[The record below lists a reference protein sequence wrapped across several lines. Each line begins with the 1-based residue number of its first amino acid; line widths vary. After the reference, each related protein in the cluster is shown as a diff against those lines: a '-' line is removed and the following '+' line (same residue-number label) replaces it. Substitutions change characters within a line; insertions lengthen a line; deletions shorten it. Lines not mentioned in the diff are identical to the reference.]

1 MDRNQQEVDL
11 SLVVDAVKRASDKEL
26 TVLSEI
32 SRKLDGKTLPTSQQ
46 KAVLA
51 VDTKGIEQAVTKGVS
66 NASLNVSTIPSTNPQ
81 KELKQQSS
89 DAPKPSGTKTK
100 RTGEIELSFA
110 PSQPTET
117 QAKPDAK
124 AVEQSSFVSGV
135 TSIADTLKSEDVH
148 EPVKQAPVVVNV
160 EAPESNSERLDT
172 SILDDVTEKLEKVVS
187 DALAEFEGYWEDA
200 NGKLRRSDGR
210 YASKQ
215 EQSAYKNAQQTALE
229 RQIEKQTDTEKESQN
244 VFAKVATSLNQLAI
258 NNVKEFL
265 QEENDAT
272 DAAGA
277 AAGGS
282 FFYSAKELYHLE
294 QDAKEALDNVTE
306 KATSTKDKLKESKL
320 GRLFTRGKQAPEA
333 DSQAVTAIETV
344 SHEQLSAT
352 KDSFET
358 SHSTQITPSD
368 RPNRDGARGN
378 DPVNLARGDSSRIS
392 KASELTSTKDQS
404 YRANMLEV
412 LHESSADRERQFDD
426 VLDKLD
432 DLISATKAAAN
443 DGQSGLLD
451 LAGDMFE
458 RRRGRAGGHTGRKA
472 GGKRGRI
479 KSVMSG
485 IGSKASNVA
494 SKGVSMAGAAFKGM
508 SKIGSV
514 AGKAIPFLAPAL
526 MAYDAFS
533 EFTDKDKQKETFNLK
548 DSQEA
553 TTGQK
558 SSMALANVLDLGGLV
573 SGGAGLLGAALGAF
587 GFDGAKEALTFDSN
601 DLAKGIYKLFGGE
614 IEGET
619 TAKSSKFESETN
631 HSKSERAQS
640 EKEEH
645 LKSAEAYHTAKAS
658 DDSQTMRELDAK
670 NSIQVTSQEVS
681 QKASEQGIS
690 YKEAYLAVEREKR
703 ISQDKRVQVANETGM
718 DMSGMVEHPE
728 LGQVYSP
735 DKKAEQV
742 AAVDAEIKR
751 RKEAEAVA
759 ALTKAANNTQTNSVT
774 TASHESSINTE
785 LSNQKTDTSS
795 VVKVDTENTSNKT
808 VATQSSIQRNERVSE
823 LQAQAAMKDLKES
836 GKPQTVELSKH
847 SLDAIGRAVSGSDAT
862 KPTTIFAAPSSSS
875 SKDKPASS
883 TEASGSIP
891 LNFDDRSLQR
901 QSADM
906 E

>member
-51 VDTKGIEQAVTKGVS
+51 VDTKGIEKAVTKGVS
-66 NASLNVSTIPSTNPQ
+66 NASLNVSTIPSVNPQ
-81 KELKQQSS
+81 KGLKKKSS
-89 DAPKPSGTKTK
+89 DTPKPSATKTK

-110 PSQPTET
+110 PSQSAET

-124 AVEQSSFVSGV
+124 AVEQNSSVSGV
-135 TSIADTLKSEDVH
+135 KSIADTLKSEDAR

-172 SILDDVTEKLEKVVS
+172 SILDDVTEKLEKAVS

-229 RQIEKQTDTEKESQN
+229 RQIEKQTNTEKESQN

-443 DGQSGLLD
+443 DGQGGLLD

-526 MAYDAFS
+526 MVYDAFS
-533 EFTDKDKQKETFNLK
+533 GFTDQDKQKETFNLK
-548 DSQEA
+548 DGQEA

-558 SSMALANVLDLGGLV
+558 SSMALANALDLGGLI
-573 SGGAGLLGAALGAF
+573 SGGAGLLGSALGAF
-587 GFDGAKEALTFDSN
+587 GFDGAKEALTFDSG
-601 DLAKGIYKLFGGE
+601 DMAKGIYKLFGGD
-614 IEGET
+614 IEDDKE
-619 TAKSSKFESETN
+619 AKDSK
-631 HSKSERAQS
+631 A

-645 LKSAEAYHTAKAS
+645 LKNAEAYHTAKAS
-658 DDSQTMRELDAK
+658 NDSQAMRELDAK
-670 NSIQVTSQEVS
+670 NSIQVTSQEAS

-785 LSNQKTDTSS
+785 LSNQKTDAQS

-847 SLDAIGRAVSGSDAT
+847 SLDAIGRAVSGSDNN
-862 KPTTIFAAPSSSS
+862 KPTTIFAAPSGSS
-875 SKDKPASS
+875 SKDKPASA
-883 TEASGSIP
+883 TKASGSIP

>member
-368 RPNRDGARGN
+368 LPNRDGARGN

-443 DGQSGLLD
+443 DGQGGLLD

-587 GFDGAKEALTFDSN
+587 GFDGAKEALTFDSG
-601 DLAKGIYKLFGGE
+601 DMAKGIYKLFGGE

-645 LKSAEAYHTAKAS
+645 LKSAEAYHTAKTS
-658 DDSQTMRELDAK
+658 NDSQAMRELDAK
-670 NSIQVTSQEVS
+670 NSTQVTSQEVS

-690 YKEAYLAVEREKR
+690 YKEAYLAVKSEKQD
-703 ISQDKRVQVANETGM
+703 SQDKRVKVAKETGM
-718 DMSGMVEHPE
+718 DMSGMVEHPD

-735 DKKAEQV
+735 EKKAEQI

-751 RKEAEAVA
+751 RKEAKAVA
-759 ALTKAANNTQTNSVT
+759 ALTKAANNTKTNSVT

-883 TEASGSIP
+883 TKASGSIP

>member
-1 MDRNQQEVDL
+1 MDKNQQEVDL
-11 SLVVDAVKRASDKEL
+11 SLVVDAVKRASDREL
-26 TVLSEI
+26 AVLSEI
-32 SRKLDGKTLPTSQQ
+32 SRKLDGKTLPTNQK

-51 VDTKGIEQAVTKGVS
+51 VDTKGIEKAVTKGVS
-66 NASLNVSTIPSTNPQ
+66 NASFNVSTIPSSNPQ
-81 KELKQQSS
+81 KGLKSQAS
-89 DAPKPSGTKTK
+89 DAPKSSSTKTK

-110 PSQPTET
+110 PSQPAET

-124 AVEQSSFVSGV
+124 AVEQSSSVSAV
-135 TSIADTLKSEDVH
+135 TPIADTLKNEDAR

-172 SILDDVTEKLEKVVS
+172 SILDDVPEKLEKAVS

-244 VFAKVATSLNQLAI
+244 VFAKVATSLKQLAI

-282 FFYSAKELYHLE
+282 FFYSAKELYHLG
-294 QDAKEALDNVTE
+294 QDAKDALDEVTE

-320 GRLFTRGKQAPEA
+320 GRLFTRGKKAPEA

-378 DPVNLARGDSSRIS
+378 VSVNRGGVDSSRIS
-392 KASELTSTKDQS
+392 TASEIKNTKEQT

-443 DGQSGLLD
+443 DGQGGLLD

-458 RRRGRAGGHTGRKA
+458 RRRGRAGGRAGRKA

-533 EFTDKDKQKETFNLK
+533 GFTDKDKQKETFNLK
-548 DSQEA
+548 DGQEA

-573 SGGAGLLGAALGAF
+573 SGGAGLLGSALGAF
-587 GFDGAKEALTFDSN
+587 GFDGAKEALTFDSG
-601 DLAKGIYKLFGGE
+601 DMAKGIYKLFGGE
-614 IEGET
+614 IEGDKET
-619 TAKSSKFESETN
+619 KETKDSKD
-631 HSKSERAQS
+631 SKVEKAQT

-645 LKSAEAYHTAKAS
+645 LKSAEAYHTAKVS
-658 DDSQTMRELDAK
+658 GDEKTMRELDAK
-670 NSIQVTSQEVS
+670 NSTQVTSQEVA

-690 YKEAYLAVEREKR
+690 YKEAYLAVKSEKQD
-703 ISQDKRVQVANETGM
+703 SQDKRVKVAKETGM
-718 DMSGMVEHPE
+718 DMSGMVEHPD

-735 DKKAEQV
+735 EKKAEQV

-759 ALTKAANNTQTNSVT
+759 ALTKAADNTQTNSVT

-785 LSNQKTDTSS
+785 LSKQKTDTQS

-847 SLDAIGRAVSGSDAT
+847 SLDAIGRAVNGSDAT
-862 KPTTIFAAPSSSS
+862 KPTTIFAAPSGGS

-883 TEASGSIP
+883 TKASGSIP

>member
-1 MDRNQQEVDL
+1 MDRNQTEVDL

-51 VDTKGIEQAVTKGVS
+51 VDTKGIEKAVTKGVS
-66 NASLNVSTIPSTNPQ
+66 NASLNVSTIPSINPQ
-81 KELKQQSS
+81 KGLTQQSS
-89 DAPKPSGTKTK
+89 GTPKPSATKTK

-110 PSQPTET
+110 PSQPAET

-124 AVEQSSFVSGV
+124 AIEQSSSVSGV
-135 TSIADTLKSEDVH
+135 KSIADTLKSEDAR
-148 EPVKQAPVVVNV
+148 EQVKQAPVVVSV
-160 EAPESNSERLDT
+160 EAPEFNSERLDT
-172 SILDDVTEKLEKVVS
+172 SILDDVPEKLEKAVS

-244 VFAKVATSLNQLAI
+244 VFAKVATSLKQLAI

-282 FFYSAKELYHLE
+282 FFYSAKELYHLG
-294 QDAKEALDNVTE
+294 QDAKEALDDVTE

-432 DLISATKAAAN
+432 DLISATKAAGN
-443 DGQSGLLD
+443 DGQGGLFD

-458 RRRGRAGGHTGRKA
+458 RRNGRKV
-472 GGKRGRI
+472 GGKRGRV

-533 EFTDKDKQKETFNLK
+533 GFTDQDKQKETFNLK
-548 DSQEA
+548 DGQEA

-573 SGGAGLLGAALGAF
+573 SGGAGLLGSALGAF
-587 GFDGAKEALTFDSN
+587 GLDGAKEALTFDSG
-601 DLAKGIYKLFGGE
+601 DMAKSIYKLFGGE
-614 IEGET
+614 VEDDKE
-619 TAKSSKFESETN
+619 AKDSKAE
-631 HSKSERAQS
+631 KAQP

-645 LKSAEAYHTAKAS
+645 LKSAEAYHTAQAS
-658 DDSQTMRELDAK
+658 GDERSMRELDAK

-681 QKASEQGIS
+681 HKASEQGIS
-690 YKEAYLAVEREKR
+690 YKEAYLAVKREKH

-759 ALTKAANNTQTNSVT
+759 ALTKAAKNTQTNSVT

-785 LSNQKTDTSS
+785 LSNQKTDTQS

-847 SLDAIGRAVSGSDAT
+847 SLDAIGRAVSGSDNN
-862 KPTTIFAAPSSSS
+862 KPTTIFAAPSGSS
-875 SKDKPASS
+875 SKDKPASA
-883 TEASGSIP
+883 TKASGSIP

>member
-32 SRKLDGKTLPTSQQ
+32 SRKLDGKTLPTNQQ

-51 VDTKGIEQAVTKGVS
+51 VDTKGIEKAVTKGVS
-66 NASLNVSTIPSTNPQ
+66 NASLNASTIPSTNPQ
-81 KELKQQSS
+81 KGLKQQSS
-89 DAPKPSGTKTK
+89 GTPKPSATKTK

-110 PSQPTET
+110 PSQSAET

-124 AVEQSSFVSGV
+124 AIEQSSSVSGV
-135 TSIADTLKSEDVH
+135 KSIADTLKSEDAR

-172 SILDDVTEKLEKVVS
+172 LILDDVTEKLEKVVS

-404 YRANMLEV
+404 YRANILEV

-432 DLISATKAAAN
+432 DLISATKAAGN
-443 DGQSGLLD
+443 DGQGGLFD

-458 RRRGRAGGHTGRKA
+458 RRSGRKT
-472 GGKRGRI
+472 GGKRGRF

-485 IGSKASNVA
+485 IGSKASSVA
-494 SKGVSMAGAAFKGM
+494 SKGASMAGAAFKGM
-508 SKIGSV
+508 SKVGSV

-526 MAYDAFS
+526 MAYEAFS
-533 EFTDKDKQKETFNLK
+533 GFTDQDKQKETFNLK
-548 DSQEA
+548 DGQEA

-573 SGGAGLLGAALGAF
+573 SGGAGLLGSALGAF
-587 GFDGAKEALTFDSN
+587 GFDGAKEALTFDSG
-601 DLAKGIYKLFGGE
+601 DMAKGIYKLFGGE
-614 IEGET
+614 VEDDKE
-619 TAKSSKFESETN
+619 AKDSKAE
-631 HSKSERAQS
+631 KAQP

-645 LKSAEAYHTAKAS
+645 LKSAEAYHTAKVS
-658 DDSQTMRELDAK
+658 GDEKTMRELDAK
-670 NSIQVTSQEVS
+670 NSTQVTSQEVS
-681 QKASEQGIS
+681 QKSSEQDIS
-690 YKEAYLAVEREKR
+690 YKEAYLAVKREKR

-785 LSNQKTDTSS
+785 LSNQKTDAQS

-847 SLDAIGRAVSGSDAT
+847 SLDAIGRAVSGSDNN
-862 KPTTIFAAPSSSS
+862 KPTTIFAAPNGSS

-883 TEASGSIP
+883 TKASGSIP

>member
-51 VDTKGIEQAVTKGVS
+51 VDTKGIEKAVTKGVS
-66 NASLNVSTIPSTNPQ
+66 NASLNASTIPSVNPQ
-81 KELKQQSS
+81 KGLKQQSS
-89 DAPKPSGTKTK
+89 GTPKPSATKTK

-110 PSQPTET
+110 PSQPAET

-124 AVEQSSFVSGV
+124 AIEQSSSVSGV
-135 TSIADTLKSEDVH
+135 KSIADTLKSEDAR

-172 SILDDVTEKLEKVVS
+172 SILDDVPEKLEKAVS
-187 DALAEFEGYWEDA
+187 DALAEFGGYWEDA

-244 VFAKVATSLNQLAI
+244 VFAKVATSLKQLAI

-282 FFYSAKELYHLE
+282 FFYSAKELYHLG
-294 QDAKEALDNVTE
+294 QDAKDALDEVTE
-306 KATSTKDKLKESKL
+306 KATSTKDKLKASKL

-358 SHSTQITPSD
+358 SHSTQITSSD

-378 DPVNLARGDSSRIS
+378 MPVNLVGSDSSRIS
-392 KASELTSTKDQS
+392 TASEIKSTKEQS

-432 DLISATKAAAN
+432 DLISATKAVAN
-443 DGQSGLLD
+443 DGQGGLLD

-458 RRRGRAGGHTGRKA
+458 RRRGRKA
-472 GGKRGRI
+472 DGKRGRV

-533 EFTDKDKQKETFNLK
+533 GFTDQDKQKETFNLK
-548 DSQEA
+548 DGQEA

-558 SSMALANVLDLGGLV
+558 SSMALANALDLGGLV
-573 SGGAGLLGAALGAF
+573 SGGAGLLGSALGAF
-587 GFDGAKEALTFDSN
+587 GFDGAKEALTFDSG
-601 DLAKGIYKLFGGE
+601 DMAKGIYKLFGGE
-614 IEGET
+614 IEDDKE
-619 TAKSSKFESETN
+619 AKDSKAE
-631 HSKSERAQS
+631 KAQP

-645 LKSAEAYHTAKAS
+645 LKNAEAYHTAKTS
-658 DDSQTMRELDAK
+658 NDSQAMRELDAK
-670 NSIQVTSQEVS
+670 NSIQVTSQEAS

-785 LSNQKTDTSS
+785 LSNQKTDTQS

-847 SLDAIGRAVSGSDAT
+847 SLDAIGRAVSGSDNN
-862 KPTTIFAAPSSSS
+862 KPTTIFAAPSGSS
-875 SKDKPASS
+875 SKDKPASA
-883 TEASGSIP
+883 TKASGSIP

>member
-1 MDRNQQEVDL
+1 MDKNQQEVDL
-11 SLVVDAVKRASDKEL
+11 SLVVDAVKRASDREL
-26 TVLSEI
+26 AVLSEI
-32 SRKLDGKTLPTSQQ
+32 SRKLDGKTLPTNQK

-51 VDTKGIEQAVTKGVS
+51 VDTKGIEKAVTKGVS
-66 NASLNVSTIPSTNPQ
+66 NASFNVSAIPSNNPQ
-81 KELKQQSS
+81 KGLKSQTSETPKSS
-89 DAPKPSGTKTK
+89 STKTK

-110 PSQPTET
+110 PSQPAET

-124 AVEQSSFVSGV
+124 AVEQSSSVSAV
-135 TSIADTLKSEDVH
+135 TPIADTLKNEDAR

-172 SILDDVTEKLEKVVS
+172 SILDDVPEKLEKAVS

-244 VFAKVATSLNQLAI
+244 VFAKVATSLKQLAI

-265 QEENDAT
+265 QDENDAT

-282 FFYSAKELYHLE
+282 FFYSAKELYHLG
-294 QDAKEALDNVTE
+294 QDAKDALDEVTE

-378 DPVNLARGDSSRIS
+378 VSVNRGGVDSSRIS
-392 KASELTSTKDQS
+392 TASEIKNTKEQT

-443 DGQSGLLD
+443 DGQGGLLD

-458 RRRGRAGGHTGRKA
+458 RRRGRAGRKA

-533 EFTDKDKQKETFNLK
+533 GFTDKDKQKETFNLK
-548 DSQEA
+548 DGQEA

-573 SGGAGLLGAALGAF
+573 SGGAGLLGSALGAF
-587 GFDGAKEALTFDSN
+587 GFDGAKEALTFDSG

-614 IEGET
+614 IEGDKET
-619 TAKSSKFESETN
+619 KETKDSKVE
-631 HSKSERAQS
+631 KAQT

-645 LKSAEAYHTAKAS
+645 LKSAEAYHTAKVS
-658 DDSQTMRELDAK
+658 GDEKTMRELDAK
-670 NSIQVTSQEVS
+670 NSTQVASQEASKNV
-681 QKASEQGIS
+681 SEQG
-690 YKEAYLAVEREKR
+690 
-703 ISQDKRVQVANETGM
+703 ISQDKRVKVAKETGM
-718 DMSGMVEHPE
+718 DMSGMVEHPD

-735 DKKAEQV
+735 EKKAEQV

-759 ALTKAANNTQTNSVT
+759 ALTKAADNTQTNSVT

-785 LSNQKTDTSS
+785 LSKQKTDTQS

-836 GKPQTVELSKH
+836 SKPQTVELSKH

-862 KPTTIFAAPSSSS
+862 KPTTIFAAPSGGS
-875 SKDKPASS
+875 SKDKPASA
-883 TEASGSIP
+883 TKASGSIP

>member
-124 AVEQSSFVSGV
+124 AVEQSSSVSTV
-135 TSIADTLKSEDVH
+135 TPIADTLKNEDAR

-160 EAPESNSERLDT
+160 EAPEFNSERLDT
-172 SILDDVTEKLEKVVS
+172 SILDDVPEKLEKAFS

-200 NGKLRRSDGR
+200 NGKVRRSDGR

-244 VFAKVATSLNQLAI
+244 VFAKVATSLKQLAI

-282 FFYSAKELYHLE
+282 FFYSAKELYHLG
-294 QDAKEALDNVTE
+294 QDAKDALDEVTE

-320 GRLFTRGKQAPEA
+320 GRLFTRGKKAPEA

-378 DPVNLARGDSSRIS
+378 VSVNRGGVDSSRIS
-392 KASELTSTKDQS
+392 TASEIKNTKEQT

-443 DGQSGLLD
+443 DGQGGLLD

-458 RRRGRAGGHTGRKA
+458 RRRAGGRAGRKA

-494 SKGVSMAGAAFKGM
+494 NKGVSMAGAAFKGM

-533 EFTDKDKQKETFNLK
+533 GFTDKDKQKETFNLK
-548 DSQEA
+548 DGQEA

-558 SSMALANVLDLGGLV
+558 SSMALANALDLGGLV
-573 SGGAGLLGAALGAF
+573 SGGAGLLGSALGAF
-587 GFDGAKEALTFDSN
+587 GFDDAKEALTFDSG
-601 DLAKGIYKLFGGE
+601 DMAKGIYKLFGGE
-614 IEGET
+614 IEDDKK
-619 TAKSSKFESETN
+619 AKP
-631 HSKSERAQS
+631 

-645 LKSAEAYHTAKAS
+645 LKSAEAYHTAKVS
-658 DDSQTMRELDAK
+658 GDEKTMRELDAK
-670 NSIQVTSQEVS
+670 NSTQVTSQEAS
-681 QKASEQGIS
+681 QNVSEQG
-690 YKEAYLAVEREKR
+690 
-703 ISQDKRVQVANETGM
+703 ISQDKRVKVAKETGM

-735 DKKAEQV
+735 EKKAEQV

-785 LSNQKTDTSS
+785 LSNQKTDTQS

-862 KPTTIFAAPSSSS
+862 KPTTIFAAPSGGS
-875 SKDKPASS
+875 SKDKPASA
-883 TEASGSIP
+883 TKASGSIP

>member
-124 AVEQSSFVSGV
+124 AVEQSSSVSGV

-160 EAPESNSERLDT
+160 EAPESNSERFDT

-244 VFAKVATSLNQLAI
+244 VFAKLATSLKQLAI

-282 FFYSAKELYHLE
+282 FFYSAKELYHLG
-294 QDAKEALDNVTE
+294 QDAKEALDDVTE
-306 KATSTKDKLKESKL
+306 KATSTKNKLKESKL
-320 GRLFTRGKQAPEA
+320 GRLFTRGKQAPEV
-333 DSQAVTAIETV
+333 DSHAVTAIETV

-378 DPVNLARGDSSRIS
+378 VPVNLVGSDSSRIS
-392 KASELTSTKDQS
+392 TASEIKSTKEQS

-412 LHESSADRERQFDD
+412 LHESSAERERQFDD

-443 DGQSGLLD
+443 DGQGDLLD

-458 RRRGRAGGHTGRKA
+458 RRRAGGRAGRKA

-494 SKGVSMAGAAFKGM
+494 NKGVSMAGAAFKGM

-533 EFTDKDKQKETFNLK
+533 GFTDKDKQKETFNLK
-548 DSQEA
+548 DGQEA

-558 SSMALANVLDLGGLV
+558 SSMALANALDLGGLV
-573 SGGAGLLGAALGAF
+573 SGGAGLLGSALGAF
-587 GFDGAKEALTFDSN
+587 GFDGVKEALTFDSG
-601 DLAKGIYKLFGGE
+601 DMAKGIYKLFGGE
-614 IEGET
+614 IGGET
-619 TAKSSKFESETN
+619 TAKSSKVESETN

-658 DDSQTMRELDAK
+658 NDSQTMRELDAK
-670 NSIQVTSQEVS
+670 NSIQVTSQEIS

-751 RKEAEAVA
+751 RKEAEAIA

-785 LSNQKTDTSS
+785 LSNQKTDAQS

-808 VATQSSIQRNERVSE
+808 VATQSSIQHNERVSE

-847 SLDAIGRAVSGSDAT
+847 SLDAIGRAVSGSDNN
-862 KPTTIFAAPSSSS
+862 KPTTIFAAPSGRS
-875 SKDKPASS
+875 SKDKPASA
-883 TEASGSIP
+883 TKASGSIP

>member
-51 VDTKGIEQAVTKGVS
+51 VDTKGIEKAVTKGVS
-66 NASLNVSTIPSTNPQ
+66 NASLNASTIPSINPQ
-81 KELKQQSS
+81 KGLKKQSS
-89 DAPKPSGTKTK
+89 GTPKPSATKTK

-110 PSQPTET
+110 PSQPAET

-124 AVEQSSFVSGV
+124 AIEQSSSVSGV
-135 TSIADTLKSEDVH
+135 KSIADTLKSEDAR
-148 EPVKQAPVVVNV
+148 EPEKQAPVVVNV
-160 EAPESNSERLDT
+160 EAPEFNSERLDT
-172 SILDDVTEKLEKVVS
+172 PTLDDVPEKLEKAVS

-215 EQSAYKNAQQTALE
+215 EQSTYKNAQQTALE

-244 VFAKVATSLNQLAI
+244 VFAKVATSLKQLAI

-282 FFYSAKELYHLE
+282 FFYSAKELYHLG
-294 QDAKEALDNVTE
+294 QDAKEALDDVTE

-320 GRLFTRGKQAPEA
+320 GRLFTRGKQVLEA
-333 DSQAVTAIETV
+333 DSQAVTALETV

-358 SHSTQITPSD
+358 SHSTQITSSD

-378 DPVNLARGDSSRIS
+378 VPVNLVGSDSSRIS
-392 KASELTSTKDQS
+392 TASEIKSTKEQS

-443 DGQSGLLD
+443 DGQGGLLD

-458 RRRGRAGGHTGRKA
+458 RCRAGGRA
-472 GGKRGRI
+472 GRI

-494 SKGVSMAGAAFKGM
+494 NKGVSMAGAAFKGM

-533 EFTDKDKQKETFNLK
+533 GFTDQDKQKEAFNLK
-548 DSQEA
+548 DGQEA

-558 SSMALANVLDLGGLV
+558 SSMALANALDLGGLI
-573 SGGAGLLGAALGAF
+573 SGGAGLLGSALGAF
-587 GFDGAKEALTFDSN
+587 GFDGAKEALTFDSG
-601 DLAKGIYKLFGGE
+601 DMAKGIYKLFGGE
-614 IEGET
+614 IEDDKET
-619 TAKSSKFESETN
+619 KDSK
-631 HSKSERAQS
+631 A

-645 LKSAEAYHTAKAS
+645 LKSAEAYHTAKTS
-658 DDSQTMRELDAK
+658 NDSQAMRELDAK

-785 LSNQKTDTSS
+785 LSNQKTDDQS

-862 KPTTIFAAPSSSS
+862 KPTTIFAAPSGGS
-875 SKDKPASS
+875 SKDKPASA
-883 TEASGSIP
+883 TKASGSIP

>member
-1 MDRNQQEVDL
+1 MDRNQTEVDL

-51 VDTKGIEQAVTKGVS
+51 VDTKGIEKAVTKGVS
-66 NASLNVSTIPSTNPQ
+66 NASLNVSTIPSINPQ
-81 KELKQQSS
+81 KGLTQQSS
-89 DAPKPSGTKTK
+89 GTPKPSATKTK

-110 PSQPTET
+110 PSQPAET

-124 AVEQSSFVSGV
+124 AIEQSSSVSGV
-135 TSIADTLKSEDVH
+135 KSIADTLKSEDAR
-148 EPVKQAPVVVNV
+148 EQVKQAPVVVSV
-160 EAPESNSERLDT
+160 EAPEFNSERLDT
-172 SILDDVTEKLEKVVS
+172 SILDDVPEKLEKAVS

-244 VFAKVATSLNQLAI
+244 VFAKVATSLKQLAI

-282 FFYSAKELYHLE
+282 FFYSAKELYHLG
-294 QDAKEALDNVTE
+294 QDAKEALDDVTE

-432 DLISATKAAAN
+432 DLISATKAAGN
-443 DGQSGLLD
+443 DGQGGLFD

-458 RRRGRAGGHTGRKA
+458 RRNGRKV
-472 GGKRGRI
+472 GGKRGRV

-533 EFTDKDKQKETFNLK
+533 GFTDQDKQKETFNLK
-548 DSQEA
+548 DGQEA

-573 SGGAGLLGAALGAF
+573 SGGAGLLGSALGAF
-587 GFDGAKEALTFDSN
+587 GLDGAKEALTFDSG
-601 DLAKGIYKLFGGE
+601 DMAKSIYKLFGGE
-614 IEGET
+614 VEDDKE
-619 TAKSSKFESETN
+619 AKDSKAE
-631 HSKSERAQS
+631 KAQP

-645 LKSAEAYHTAKAS
+645 LKSAEAYHTAQAS
-658 DDSQTMRELDAK
+658 GDERSMRELDAK

-681 QKASEQGIS
+681 HKASEQGIS
-690 YKEAYLAVEREKR
+690 YKEAYLAVKREKH

-735 DKKAEQV
+735 DKKAERV

-785 LSNQKTDTSS
+785 LSNQKTDTQS

-847 SLDAIGRAVSGSDAT
+847 SLDAIGRAVSGSDNN
-862 KPTTIFAAPSSSS
+862 KPTTIFAAPSGSS
-875 SKDKPASS
+875 SKDKPASA
-883 TEASGSIP
+883 TKASGSIP

>member
-51 VDTKGIEQAVTKGVS
+51 VDTKGIEKAVTKGVS
-66 NASLNVSTIPSTNPQ
+66 NASLNVSTIPSINLQ
-81 KELKQQSS
+81 KGLKQQSS
-89 DAPKPSGTKTK
+89 DTPKPSATKTK

-110 PSQPTET
+110 PNQPAET

-124 AVEQSSFVSGV
+124 AIEQSSSVSGV
-135 TSIADTLKSEDVH
+135 KSIADTLKSEDAR

-160 EAPESNSERLDT
+160 EAPEFNSERLDT
-172 SILDDVTEKLEKVVS
+172 SILDDVPEKLEKAVS

-244 VFAKVATSLNQLAI
+244 VFAKVATSLKQLAI

-282 FFYSAKELYHLE
+282 FFYSAKELYHLG
-294 QDAKEALDNVTE
+294 QDAKDALDEVTE

-320 GRLFTRGKQAPEA
+320 GRLFTRGKKAPEA

-378 DPVNLARGDSSRIS
+378 VSVNRGGVDSSRIS

-443 DGQSGLLD
+443 DGQGGLLD

-558 SSMALANVLDLGGLV
+558 SSMAFANVLDLGGLV

-614 IEGET
+614 IEDDKK
-619 TAKSSKFESETN
+619 AKP
-631 HSKSERAQS
+631 

-645 LKSAEAYHTAKAS
+645 LKSAEAYHTAKVS
-658 DDSQTMRELDAK
+658 GDEKTMRELDAK
-670 NSIQVTSQEVS
+670 NSTQVTSQEAS
-681 QKASEQGIS
+681 QNVSEQG
-690 YKEAYLAVEREKR
+690 
-703 ISQDKRVQVANETGM
+703 ISQDKRVKVAKETGM

-735 DKKAEQV
+735 EKKAEQV

-785 LSNQKTDTSS
+785 LSNQKTDTQS

-862 KPTTIFAAPSSSS
+862 KPTTIFAAPSGGS
-875 SKDKPASS
+875 SKDKPASA
-883 TEASGSIP
+883 TKASGSIP

>member
-1 MDRNQQEVDL
+1 MDRNRQEVDL
-11 SLVVDAVKRASDKEL
+11 SLVVDAVKLASDKEL

-51 VDTKGIEQAVTKGVS
+51 VDTKGVS
-66 NASLNVSTIPSTNPQ
+66 NASLNVSTIPSINPQ
-81 KELKQQSS
+81 KGLKQQSIGTS
-89 DAPKPSGTKTK
+89 KPSATKTK

-110 PSQPTET
+110 PSQPAET
-117 QAKPDAK
+117 QAKPDTK
-124 AVEQSSFVSGV
+124 AIEQSSSVSGV

-160 EAPESNSERLDT
+160 ETPEFNSERLDT
-172 SILDDVTEKLEKVVS
+172 STLDDVPEKLEKAVS

-244 VFAKVATSLNQLAI
+244 VFAKVATSLKQLAI

-282 FFYSAKELYHLE
+282 FFYSAKELYHLG
-294 QDAKEALDNVTE
+294 QDAKEALDDVTE

-358 SHSTQITPSD
+358 SHSTQITSSD

-378 DPVNLARGDSSRIS
+378 VPVNLVGSDSSRIS
-392 KASELTSTKDQS
+392 AASEIKSTKEQS

-443 DGQSGLLD
+443 DGQGGLLD

-458 RRRGRAGGHTGRKA
+458 RRRAGGRAGRKA

-494 SKGVSMAGAAFKGM
+494 NKGVSMAGSAFKGM

-533 EFTDKDKQKETFNLK
+533 GFTDKDKQKETFNLK
-548 DSQEA
+548 DGQEA

-558 SSMALANVLDLGGLV
+558 SSMALANALDLGGLV
-573 SGGAGLLGAALGAF
+573 SGGAGLLGSALGAF
-587 GFDGAKEALTFDSN
+587 GFDGAKEALTFDSG
-601 DLAKGIYKLFGGE
+601 DMAKGIYKLFGGE

-658 DDSQTMRELDAK
+658 NDSQTMRELDAK

-785 LSNQKTDTSS
+785 LSNQKTDTQS

-847 SLDAIGRAVSGSDAT
+847 SLDAIGRAVSGSDNN
-862 KPTTIFAAPSSSS
+862 KPTTIFAAPSGSS
-875 SKDKPASS
+875 SKDKPASA
-883 TEASGSIP
+883 TKASGSIP

>member
-1 MDRNQQEVDL
+1 MDKNQQEVDL
-11 SLVVDAVKRASDKEL
+11 SLVVDAVKRASDREL
-26 TVLSEI
+26 AVLSEI
-32 SRKLDGKTLPTSQQ
+32 SRKLDGKTLPTNQK

-51 VDTKGIEQAVTKGVS
+51 VDTKGIEKAVTKGVS
-66 NASLNVSTIPSTNPQ
+66 NASFNVSTIPSSNPQ
-81 KELKQQSS
+81 KGLKSQAS
-89 DAPKPSGTKTK
+89 DAPKSSSTKTK

-110 PSQPTET
+110 PSQPAET

-124 AVEQSSFVSGV
+124 AVEQNSSVSAV
-135 TSIADTLKSEDVH
+135 TPIADTLKNEVAR

-172 SILDDVTEKLEKVVS
+172 SILDDVPEKLEKAVS

-244 VFAKVATSLNQLAI
+244 VFAKVATSLKQLAI

-282 FFYSAKELYHLE
+282 FFYSAKELYHLG
-294 QDAKEALDNVTE
+294 QDAKDALDEVTE

-320 GRLFTRGKQAPEA
+320 GRLFTRGKKAPEA
-333 DSQAVTAIETV
+333 DSQAVTAIETI

-378 DPVNLARGDSSRIS
+378 VSVNRGGVDSSRIS
-392 KASELTSTKDQS
+392 TASEIKNTKEQT

-443 DGQSGLLD
+443 DGQGGLLD

-458 RRRGRAGGHTGRKA
+458 RRRGRAGGRAGRKA

-533 EFTDKDKQKETFNLK
+533 GFTDKDKQKETFNLK
-548 DSQEA
+548 DGQEA

-573 SGGAGLLGAALGAF
+573 SGGAGLLGSALGAF
-587 GFDGAKEALTFDSN
+587 GFDGAKEALTFDSG

-614 IEGET
+614 IGGDKEAEP
-619 TAKSSKFESETN
+619 
-631 HSKSERAQS
+631 
-640 EKEEH
+640 EKVGH

-658 DDSQTMRELDAK
+658 GDEKAMRELDAK
-670 NSIQVTSQEVS
+670 NSNQVTSQEVA
-681 QKASEQGIS
+681 QKANEQGIS
-690 YKEAYLAVEREKR
+690 YKEAYLAVKSEKQD
-703 ISQDKRVQVANETGM
+703 SQDKRVKVAKETGM
-718 DMSGMVEHPE
+718 DMSGMVEHPD

-735 DKKAEQV
+735 EKKAEQV

-785 LSNQKTDTSS
+785 LSNQKTDTPS

-847 SLDAIGRAVSGSDAT
+847 SLDAIGRAVNGSDAT
-862 KPTTIFAAPSSSS
+862 KPTTIFAAPSGGS

-883 TEASGSIP
+883 TKASGSIP

>member
-443 DGQSGLLD
+443 DGQGGLLD

-658 DDSQTMRELDAK
+658 NDSQTMRELDAK

-883 TEASGSIP
+883 TKASGSIP

>member
-51 VDTKGIEQAVTKGVS
+51 VDTKGIEKAVTKGVS
-66 NASLNVSTIPSTNPQ
+66 NASLNVSTIPSINPQ
-81 KELKQQSS
+81 KGLKQQSS
-89 DAPKPSGTKTK
+89 DTPKSSATKTK

-110 PSQPTET
+110 PSQPAET

-124 AVEQSSFVSGV
+124 AIEQSSSVSGV
-135 TSIADTLKSEDVH
+135 KSIADTLKSEDAR

-172 SILDDVTEKLEKVVS
+172 SILDDVPEKLEKAVS

-244 VFAKVATSLNQLAI
+244 VFAKVATSLKQLAI

-282 FFYSAKELYHLE
+282 FFYSAKELYHLG
-294 QDAKEALDNVTE
+294 QDAKEALDDVTE

-378 DPVNLARGDSSRIS
+378 VPVNLVGSDSSRIS
-392 KASELTSTKDQS
+392 TASEIKSTKEQS

-432 DLISATKAAAN
+432 DLISATKAAGN
-443 DGQSGLLD
+443 DGQGGLFD

-458 RRRGRAGGHTGRKA
+458 RRSGRKA
-472 GGKRGRI
+472 GGKRGRV

-485 IGSKASNVA
+485 IGSKASSVA
-494 SKGVSMAGAAFKGM
+494 SKGASMAGAAFKGM
-508 SKIGSV
+508 SKVGSV

-526 MAYDAFS
+526 MAYEAFS
-533 EFTDKDKQKETFNLK
+533 GFTDQDKQKETFNLK
-548 DSQEA
+548 DGQEA

-573 SGGAGLLGAALGAF
+573 SGGAGLLGSALGAF
-587 GFDGAKEALTFDSN
+587 GFDGAKEALTFDSG
-601 DLAKGIYKLFGGE
+601 DMAKGIYKLFGGE
-614 IEGET
+614 IEGDKE
-619 TAKSSKFESETN
+619 AKDSK
-631 HSKSERAQS
+631 A

-645 LKSAEAYHTAKAS
+645 LKNAEAYHTAKTS
-658 DDSQTMRELDAK
+658 NDSQAMRELDAK
-670 NSIQVTSQEVS
+670 NSIQVTSQEAS

-785 LSNQKTDTSS
+785 LSNQKTDDQS

-862 KPTTIFAAPSSSS
+862 KPTTIFAAPSGGS
-875 SKDKPASS
+875 SKDKPASA
-883 TEASGSIP
+883 TKASGSIP

>member
-1 MDRNQQEVDL
+1 MDRNRKEVDL

-66 NASLNVSTIPSTNPQ
+66 NASLNASTIPSINPQ
-81 KELKQQSS
+81 KELKQQSIGTS
-89 DAPKPSGTKTK
+89 KPSATKTK

-110 PSQPTET
+110 PSQPAET
-117 QAKPDAK
+117 QAKPDTK
-124 AVEQSSFVSGV
+124 AIEQSSSVSGV

-160 EAPESNSERLDT
+160 EAPEFNSERLDT
-172 SILDDVTEKLEKVVS
+172 STLDDVPEKLEKAVS

-244 VFAKVATSLNQLAI
+244 VFAKVATSLKQLAI

-282 FFYSAKELYHLE
+282 FFYSAKELYHLG
-294 QDAKEALDNVTE
+294 QDAKEALDDVTE

-358 SHSTQITPSD
+358 SHSTQITSSD

-378 DPVNLARGDSSRIS
+378 VPVNLVGSDSSRIS
-392 KASELTSTKDQS
+392 AASEIKSTKEQS

-443 DGQSGLLD
+443 DGQGGLLD
-451 LAGDMFE
+451 LTGDMFE
-458 RRRGRAGGHTGRKA
+458 RRRAGGRAGRKA

-494 SKGVSMAGAAFKGM
+494 NKGVSMAGAAFKGM

-533 EFTDKDKQKETFNLK
+533 GFTDKDKQKETFNLK
-548 DSQEA
+548 DGQEA

-558 SSMALANVLDLGGLV
+558 SSMALANALDLGGLV
-573 SGGAGLLGAALGAF
+573 SGGAGLLGSALGAF
-587 GFDGAKEALTFDSN
+587 GFDGAKEALTFDSG
-601 DLAKGIYKLFGGE
+601 DMAKGIYKLFGGE

-658 DDSQTMRELDAK
+658 NDSQTMRELDAK

-690 YKEAYLAVEREKR
+690 YKEAYLAVEREKC

-718 DMSGMVEHPE
+718 DMSGMVEHLE

-785 LSNQKTDTSS
+785 LSNQKTDTQS

-862 KPTTIFAAPSSSS
+862 KPTTIFAAPSGGS
-875 SKDKPASS
+875 SKDKPAS
-883 TEASGSIP
+883 TTKASGSIP

>member
-51 VDTKGIEQAVTKGVS
+51 VDTKGIEKAVS
-66 NASLNVSTIPSTNPQ
+66 NGVFNASSNVSTIPSINPQ
-81 KELKQQSS
+81 KGLKKQSN
-89 DAPKPSGTKTK
+89 DTPKPSVTKTK
-100 RTGEIELSFA
+100 RTGEIELSFT
-110 PSQPTET
+110 PSQPTGT
-117 QAKPDAK
+117 QAKPDDK
-124 AVEQSSFVSGV
+124 AVEQSSSVSGV
-135 TSIADTLKSEDVH
+135 TSIADTLKNEDARDL
-148 EPVKQAPVVVNV
+148 VKQAPVVVNV
-160 EAPESNSERLDT
+160 ETPEFNTERLDT
-172 SILDDVTEKLEKVVS
+172 SILDDVPEKLEKAVS
-187 DALAEFEGYWEDA
+187 DALAAFEGYWEDA

-244 VFAKVATSLNQLAI
+244 VFAKVATSLKQLAI

-282 FFYSAKELYHLE
+282 FFYSAKELYHLG
-294 QDAKEALDNVTE
+294 QDAKTALDDVTE

-378 DPVNLARGDSSRIS
+378 DPVNLARGDSIRIS
-392 KASELTSTKDQS
+392 KASELTSTKEQS

-432 DLISATKAAAN
+432 DLISATNAAEN
-443 DGQSGLLD
+443 DGQGGLFD

-458 RRRGRAGGHTGRKA
+458 RRSGRKA
-472 GGKRGRI
+472 GSKRGRV

-485 IGSKASNVA
+485 IGSKASSVA
-494 SKGVSMAGAAFKGM
+494 SKGASMAGAAFKGM
-508 SKIGSV
+508 SKVGSV

-526 MAYDAFS
+526 MAYEAFS
-533 EFTDKDKQKETFNLK
+533 GFTDQDKQKETFNLK
-548 DSQEA
+548 DGQEA

-573 SGGAGLLGAALGAF
+573 SGGAGLLGSALGAF
-587 GFDGAKEALTFDSN
+587 GFDGAKEALTFDSG
-601 DLAKGIYKLFGGE
+601 DMAKGIYKLFGGE
-614 IEGET
+614 VEDDKE
-619 TAKSSKFESETN
+619 AKDSKAE
-631 HSKSERAQS
+631 KAQP

-645 LKSAEAYHTAKAS
+645 LKSAEAYHTAQAS
-658 DDSQTMRELDAK
+658 GDERSMRELDTK

-690 YKEAYLAVEREKR
+690 YKEAYLAVKREKR

-735 DKKAEQV
+735 EKKAEQV
-742 AAVDAEIKR
+742 VAVDAEIKR

-785 LSNQKTDTSS
+785 LSNQKTDAQS

-823 LQAQAAMKDLKES
+823 LQAQTAMKDLKES

-847 SLDAIGRAVSGSDAT
+847 SLDAIGRAVSGSDVT
-862 KPTTIFAAPSSSS
+862 KPTTIFAAPSGSS

-883 TEASGSIP
+883 TKASGSIP

>member
-32 SRKLDGKTLPTSQQ
+32 SRKLDGKTLPKSQQ

-51 VDTKGIEQAVTKGVS
+51 VDTKGIEKAVTKGVS
-66 NASLNVSTIPSTNPQ
+66 NASLNVSTIPSINLQ
-81 KELKQQSS
+81 KGLKQQSS
-89 DAPKPSGTKTK
+89 DTPKPSATKTK

-110 PSQPTET
+110 PNQPAET

-124 AVEQSSFVSGV
+124 AIEQSSSVSGV
-135 TSIADTLKSEDVH
+135 KSIADTLKSEDAR

-160 EAPESNSERLDT
+160 EAPEFNSERLDT
-172 SILDDVTEKLEKVVS
+172 SILDDVPEKLEKAVS

-244 VFAKVATSLNQLAI
+244 VFAKVATSLKQLAI

-282 FFYSAKELYHLE
+282 FFYSAKELYHLG
-294 QDAKEALDNVTE
+294 QDAKDALDEVTE

-320 GRLFTRGKQAPEA
+320 GRLFTRGKKAPEA

-378 DPVNLARGDSSRIS
+378 VSVNRGGVDSSRIS

-443 DGQSGLLD
+443 DGQGGLLD

-479 KSVMSG
+479 KSLMSG

-614 IEGET
+614 IEDDKK
-619 TAKSSKFESETN
+619 AKP
-631 HSKSERAQS
+631 

-645 LKSAEAYHTAKAS
+645 LKSAEAYHTAKVS
-658 DDSQTMRELDAK
+658 GDEKTMRELDAK
-670 NSIQVTSQEVS
+670 NSTQVTSQEAS
-681 QKASEQGIS
+681 QNVSEQG
-690 YKEAYLAVEREKR
+690 
-703 ISQDKRVQVANETGM
+703 ISQDKRVKVAKETGM

-735 DKKAEQV
+735 EKKAEQV

-785 LSNQKTDTSS
+785 LSNQKTDTQS

-862 KPTTIFAAPSSSS
+862 KPTTIFAAPSGGS
-875 SKDKPASS
+875 SKDKPASA
-883 TEASGSIP
+883 TKASGSIP

>member
-1 MDRNQQEVDL
+1 MDKNQQEVDL
-11 SLVVDAVKRASDKEL
+11 SLVVDAVKRASDREL
-26 TVLSEI
+26 AVLSEI
-32 SRKLDGKTLPTSQQ
+32 SRKLDGKTLPTNQK

-51 VDTKGIEQAVTKGVS
+51 VDTKGIEKAVTKGVS
-66 NASLNVSTIPSTNPQ
+66 NASFNVSAIPSNNPQ
-81 KELKQQSS
+81 KGLKSQTSETPKSS
-89 DAPKPSGTKTK
+89 STKTK

-110 PSQPTET
+110 PSQPAET

-124 AVEQSSFVSGV
+124 AVEQNSSVSAV
-135 TSIADTLKSEDVH
+135 TPIADTLKNEVAR

-172 SILDDVTEKLEKVVS
+172 SILDDVPEKLEKAVS

-244 VFAKVATSLNQLAI
+244 VFAKVATSLKQLAI

-282 FFYSAKELYHLE
+282 FFYSAKELYHLG
-294 QDAKEALDNVTE
+294 QDAKNALDDVTE

-320 GRLFTRGKQAPEA
+320 GRLFTRGKKAPEA
-333 DSQAVTAIETV
+333 DSQAVTAIETI

-378 DPVNLARGDSSRIS
+378 VSVNRGGVDSSRIS
-392 KASELTSTKDQS
+392 TASEIKNTKEQT

-443 DGQSGLLD
+443 DGQGGLLD

-458 RRRGRAGGHTGRKA
+458 RRRGRAGGRAGRKA

-533 EFTDKDKQKETFNLK
+533 GFTDKDKQKETFNLK
-548 DSQEA
+548 DGQEA

-573 SGGAGLLGAALGAF
+573 SGGAGLLGSALGAF
-587 GFDGAKEALTFDSN
+587 GFDGAKEALTFDSG

-614 IEGET
+614 IEGDKKAEP
-619 TAKSSKFESETN
+619 
-631 HSKSERAQS
+631 

-658 DDSQTMRELDAK
+658 GDEKAMRELDAK
-670 NSIQVTSQEVS
+670 NSNQVTSQEVA
-681 QKASEQGIS
+681 QKANEQGIS
-690 YKEAYLAVEREKR
+690 YKEAYLAVKSEKQD
-703 ISQDKRVQVANETGM
+703 SQDKRVKVAKETGM
-718 DMSGMVEHPE
+718 DMSGMVEHPD

-735 DKKAEQV
+735 EKKAEQV

-759 ALTKAANNTQTNSVT
+759 ALTKAADNTQTNSVT

-785 LSNQKTDTSS
+785 LSKQKTDTQS

-847 SLDAIGRAVSGSDAT
+847 SLDAIGRAVNGSDAT
-862 KPTTIFAAPSSSS
+862 KPTTIFAAPSGGS

-883 TEASGSIP
+883 TKASGSIP

>member
-1 MDRNQQEVDL
+1 MDRNQTEVDL

-51 VDTKGIEQAVTKGVS
+51 VDTKGIEKAVTKGVS
-66 NASLNVSTIPSTNPQ
+66 NASLNVSTIPSINPQ
-81 KELKQQSS
+81 KGLTQQSS
-89 DAPKPSGTKTK
+89 GTPKPSATKTK

-110 PSQPTET
+110 PSQPAET

-124 AVEQSSFVSGV
+124 AIEQSSSVSGV
-135 TSIADTLKSEDVH
+135 KSIADTLKSEDAR
-148 EPVKQAPVVVNV
+148 EQVKQAPVVVSV
-160 EAPESNSERLDT
+160 EAPEFNSERLDT
-172 SILDDVTEKLEKVVS
+172 SILDDVPEKLEKAVS

-244 VFAKVATSLNQLAI
+244 VFAKVATSLKQLAI

-282 FFYSAKELYHLE
+282 FFYSAKELYHLG
-294 QDAKEALDNVTE
+294 QDAKEALDDVTE

-432 DLISATKAAAN
+432 DLISATKAAGN
-443 DGQSGLLD
+443 DGQGGLFD

-458 RRRGRAGGHTGRKA
+458 RRNGRKV
-472 GGKRGRI
+472 GGKRGRV

-533 EFTDKDKQKETFNLK
+533 GFTDQDKQKETFNLK
-548 DSQEA
+548 DGQEA

-573 SGGAGLLGAALGAF
+573 SGGAGLLGSALGAF
-587 GFDGAKEALTFDSN
+587 GLDGAKEALTFDSG
-601 DLAKGIYKLFGGE
+601 DMAKSIYKLFGGE
-614 IEGET
+614 VEDDKE
-619 TAKSSKFESETN
+619 AKDSKAE
-631 HSKSERAQS
+631 KAQP

-645 LKSAEAYHTAKAS
+645 LKSAEAYHTAQAS
-658 DDSQTMRELDAK
+658 GDERSMRELDAK

-681 QKASEQGIS
+681 HKASEQGIS
-690 YKEAYLAVEREKR
+690 YKEAYLAVKREKH

-785 LSNQKTDTSS
+785 LSNQKTDTQS

-823 LQAQAAMKDLKES
+823 LQAQAVMKDLKES

-847 SLDAIGRAVSGSDAT
+847 SLDAIGRAVSGSDNN
-862 KPTTIFAAPSSSS
+862 KPTTIFAAPSGSS
-875 SKDKPASS
+875 SKDKPASA
-883 TEASGSIP
+883 TKASGSIP

>member
-1 MDRNQQEVDL
+1 MDKNQQEVDL
-11 SLVVDAVKRASDKEL
+11 SLVVDAVKRASDREL
-26 TVLSEI
+26 AVLSEI
-32 SRKLDGKTLPTSQQ
+32 SRKLDGKTLPTNQK

-51 VDTKGIEQAVTKGVS
+51 VDTKGIEKAVTKGVS
-66 NASLNVSTIPSTNPQ
+66 NASLNVSPIPSNNPQ
-81 KELKQQSS
+81 KGLKSQTSETPKSS
-89 DAPKPSGTKTK
+89 STKTK

-110 PSQPTET
+110 PSQPAET
-117 QAKPDAK
+117 QAKPDPK
-124 AVEQSSFVSGV
+124 AVEQSSSVSGV
-135 TSIADTLKSEDVH
+135 TSIADTLKNEDAR

-160 EAPESNSERLDT
+160 ETPEFNTERLDT
-172 SILDDVTEKLEKVVS
+172 SILDDVPEKLEKAVS
-187 DALAEFEGYWEDA
+187 DALAAFEGYWEDA

-282 FFYSAKELYHLE
+282 FFYSAKELYHLG
-294 QDAKEALDNVTE
+294 QDAKTALDDVTE
-306 KATSTKDKLKESKL
+306 KATSTKDKLIESKL

-392 KASELTSTKDQS
+392 KASELTSTKEQS

-432 DLISATKAAAN
+432 DLISATKAAGN
-443 DGQSGLLD
+443 DGQGGLFD

-458 RRRGRAGGHTGRKA
+458 RRSSRKA
-472 GGKRGRI
+472 GGKRGRV

-494 SKGVSMAGAAFKGM
+494 SKGASMAGAAFKGM
-508 SKIGSV
+508 SKVGSV

-533 EFTDKDKQKETFNLK
+533 GFTDQDKQKETFNLK
-548 DSQEA
+548 DGQEA
-553 TTGQK
+553 TTGEK

-573 SGGAGLLGAALGAF
+573 SGGAGLLGSALGAF
-587 GFDGAKEALTFDSN
+587 GFDGAKEALTFDSG
-601 DLAKGIYKLFGGE
+601 DMAKGIYKLFGGE
-614 IEGET
+614 VEDDKE
-619 TAKSSKFESETN
+619 AKDSKAE
-631 HSKSERAQS
+631 KAQP

-645 LKSAEAYHTAKAS
+645 LKSAEAYHTAQAS
-658 DDSQTMRELDAK
+658 GDERSMRELDAK

-690 YKEAYLAVEREKR
+690 YKEAYLAVKREKR

-785 LSNQKTDTSS
+785 LSNQKTDDQS

-862 KPTTIFAAPSSSS
+862 KPTTIFAAPSGSS
-875 SKDKPASS
+875 SKDKPASA
-883 TEASGSIP
+883 TKASGSIP

>member
-51 VDTKGIEQAVTKGVS
+51 VDTKGIEKAVTKGVS
-66 NASLNVSTIPSTNPQ
+66 NASLNVSTIPSINPQ
-81 KELKQQSS
+81 KGLKQQSS
-89 DAPKPSGTKTK
+89 GTPKPSATKTK
-100 RTGEIELSFA
+100 RTGEIELSFS
-110 PSQPTET
+110 PSQPAET

-124 AVEQSSFVSGV
+124 AIEQSSSVSGV
-135 TSIADTLKSEDVH
+135 KSIADTLKSEDAR

-160 EAPESNSERLDT
+160 EAPEFNSERLDT
-172 SILDDVTEKLEKVVS
+172 SILDDVPEKLEKAVS

-244 VFAKVATSLNQLAI
+244 VFAKVATSLKQLAI

-282 FFYSAKELYHLE
+282 FFYSAKELYHLG
-294 QDAKEALDNVTE
+294 QDAKEALDDVTE

-358 SHSTQITPSD
+358 SHSTQITSSD

-378 DPVNLARGDSSRIS
+378 VPVNLVGSDSSRIS
-392 KASELTSTKDQS
+392 TASEIKSTKEQS

-432 DLISATKAAAN
+432 DLISATKAVAN
-443 DGQSGLLD
+443 DGQGGLLD

-458 RRRGRAGGHTGRKA
+458 RRRAGGRVGRKA

-494 SKGVSMAGAAFKGM
+494 NKGVSMAGAAFKGM

-533 EFTDKDKQKETFNLK
+533 GFTDKDKQKETFNLK
-548 DSQEA
+548 DGQEA

-558 SSMALANVLDLGGLV
+558 SSMALANALDLGGLV
-573 SGGAGLLGAALGAF
+573 SGGAGLLGSALGAF
-587 GFDGAKEALTFDSN
+587 GFDGAKEALTFDSG
-601 DLAKGIYKLFGGE
+601 DMAKGIYKLFGGE

-658 DDSQTMRELDAK
+658 NDSQAMRELDAK
-670 NSIQVTSQEVS
+670 NSIQVTSQEAS

-785 LSNQKTDTSS
+785 LSNQKTDTQS

-847 SLDAIGRAVSGSDAT
+847 SLDAIGRAVSGSDNN
-862 KPTTIFAAPSSSS
+862 KPTTIFAAPSGSS
-875 SKDKPASS
+875 SKDKPASA
-883 TEASGSIP
+883 TKASGSIP

>member
-32 SRKLDGKTLPTSQQ
+32 SRKLDGKTLPTNQQ

-51 VDTKGIEQAVTKGVS
+51 VDTKGIEKAVTKGVS

-81 KELKQQSS
+81 KGLKQQSNGAHQS
-89 DAPKPSGTKTK
+89 SSTKTK

-110 PSQPTET
+110 SSQSAEI

-124 AVEQSSFVSGV
+124 AIEQSSSVSGV
-135 TSIADTLKSEDVH
+135 KSIADTLKSEDAR

-172 SILDDVTEKLEKVVS
+172 SILDDVPEKLEKAVS

-244 VFAKVATSLNQLAI
+244 VFAKVATSLKQLAI

-282 FFYSAKELYHLE
+282 FFYSAKELYHLG
-294 QDAKEALDNVTE
+294 QDAKEALDDVTE

-320 GRLFTRGKQAPEA
+320 GRLFTRGKQAPET

-358 SHSTQITPSD
+358 NHSTQVTPND
-368 RPNRDGARGN
+368 RPSRDDARGN
-378 DPVNLARGDSSRIS
+378 VPVNLVGSDSSWIS
-392 KASELTSTKDQS
+392 TASEIKSTKEQS

-432 DLISATKAAAN
+432 DLISATKAVAN
-443 DGQSGLLD
+443 DGQGGLLD

-458 RRRGRAGGHTGRKA
+458 RHRAGGRAGRKA

-494 SKGVSMAGAAFKGM
+494 NKGVSMAGAAFKGM

-533 EFTDKDKQKETFNLK
+533 GFTDKDKQKETFNLK
-548 DSQEA
+548 DGQEA

-558 SSMALANVLDLGGLV
+558 SSMALANALDLGGLV
-573 SGGAGLLGAALGAF
+573 SGGAGLLGSALGAF
-587 GFDGAKEALTFDSN
+587 GFDGAKEALTFDSG
-601 DLAKGIYKLFGGE
+601 DMAKGIYKLFGGE

-658 DDSQTMRELDAK
+658 NDSQTMRELDAK

-883 TEASGSIP
+883 TKASGSIP

>member
-51 VDTKGIEQAVTKGVS
+51 VDTKGIEKAVTKGVS
-66 NASLNVSTIPSTNPQ
+66 NASLNVSTIPSINLQ
-81 KELKQQSS
+81 KGLKQQSS
-89 DAPKPSGTKTK
+89 DTPKPSATKTK

-110 PSQPTET
+110 PNQPAET

-124 AVEQSSFVSGV
+124 AIEQSSSVSGV
-135 TSIADTLKSEDVH
+135 KSIADTLKSEDAR

-160 EAPESNSERLDT
+160 EAPEFNSERLDT
-172 SILDDVTEKLEKVVS
+172 SILDDVPEKLEKAVS

-244 VFAKVATSLNQLAI
+244 VFAKVATSLKQLAI

-272 DAAGA
+272 DAAG
-277 AAGGS
+277 GS
-282 FFYSAKELYHLE
+282 FFYSAKELYHLG
-294 QDAKEALDNVTE
+294 QDAKDALDEVTE

-320 GRLFTRGKQAPEA
+320 GRLFTRGKKAPEA

-378 DPVNLARGDSSRIS
+378 VSVNRGGVDSSRIS

-443 DGQSGLLD
+443 DGQGGLLD

-614 IEGET
+614 IEDDKK
-619 TAKSSKFESETN
+619 AKP
-631 HSKSERAQS
+631 

-645 LKSAEAYHTAKAS
+645 LKSAEAYHTAKVS
-658 DDSQTMRELDAK
+658 GDEKTMRELDAK
-670 NSIQVTSQEVS
+670 NSTQVTSQEAS
-681 QKASEQGIS
+681 QNVSEQG
-690 YKEAYLAVEREKR
+690 
-703 ISQDKRVQVANETGM
+703 ISQDKRVKVAKETGM

-735 DKKAEQV
+735 EKKAEQV

-785 LSNQKTDTSS
+785 LSNQKTDTQS

-862 KPTTIFAAPSSSS
+862 KPTTIFAAPSGGS
-875 SKDKPASS
+875 SKDKPASA
-883 TEASGSIP
+883 TKASGSIP

>member
-51 VDTKGIEQAVTKGVS
+51 VDTKGIEKAVTKGVS
-66 NASLNVSTIPSTNPQ
+66 NASLNVSTIPSINLQ
-81 KELKQQSS
+81 KGLKQQSS
-89 DAPKPSGTKTK
+89 DTPKPSATKTK

-110 PSQPTET
+110 PNQPAET

-124 AVEQSSFVSGV
+124 AIEQSSSVSGV
-135 TSIADTLKSEDVH
+135 KSIADTLKSEDAR

-160 EAPESNSERLDT
+160 EAPEFNSERLDT
-172 SILDDVTEKLEKVVS
+172 SILDDVPEKLEKAVS

-244 VFAKVATSLNQLAI
+244 VFAKVATSLKQLAI

-282 FFYSAKELYHLE
+282 FFYSAKELYHLG
-294 QDAKEALDNVTE
+294 QDAKDALDEVTE

-320 GRLFTRGKQAPEA
+320 GRLFTRGKKVPEA

-378 DPVNLARGDSSRIS
+378 VSVNRGGVDSSRIS

-443 DGQSGLLD
+443 DGQGGLLD

-614 IEGET
+614 IEDDKK
-619 TAKSSKFESETN
+619 AKP
-631 HSKSERAQS
+631 

-645 LKSAEAYHTAKAS
+645 LKSAEAYHTAKVS
-658 DDSQTMRELDAK
+658 GDEKTMRELDAK
-670 NSIQVTSQEVS
+670 NSTQVTSQEAS
-681 QKASEQGIS
+681 QNVSEQG
-690 YKEAYLAVEREKR
+690 
-703 ISQDKRVQVANETGM
+703 ISQDKRVKVAKETGM

-735 DKKAEQV
+735 EKKAEQV

-785 LSNQKTDTSS
+785 LSNQKTDTQS

-862 KPTTIFAAPSSSS
+862 KPTTIFAAPSDGS
-875 SKDKPASS
+875 SKDKPASA
-883 TEASGSIP
+883 TKASGSIP

>member
-160 EAPESNSERLDT
+160 EAPESNSESLDT

-443 DGQSGLLD
+443 DGQGGLLD

-587 GFDGAKEALTFDSN
+587 GFDGAKEALTFDSG
-601 DLAKGIYKLFGGE
+601 DMAKGIYKLFGGE

-645 LKSAEAYHTAKAS
+645 LKSAEAYHTAKTS
-658 DDSQTMRELDAK
+658 NDSQAMRELDAK
-670 NSIQVTSQEVS
+670 NSTQVTSQEVS

-690 YKEAYLAVEREKR
+690 YKEAYLAVKSEKQD
-703 ISQDKRVQVANETGM
+703 SQDKRVKVAKETGM
-718 DMSGMVEHPE
+718 DMSGMVEHPD

-735 DKKAEQV
+735 EKKAEQI

-751 RKEAEAVA
+751 RKEAKAVA
-759 ALTKAANNTQTNSVT
+759 ALTKAANNTKTNSVT

-883 TEASGSIP
+883 TKASGSIP

>member
-51 VDTKGIEQAVTKGVS
+51 VDTKGIEKAVTKGVS
-66 NASLNVSTIPSTNPQ
+66 NASLNVSTIPSINPQ
-81 KELKQQSS
+81 KGLKQQSS
-89 DAPKPSGTKTK
+89 DTPKPSATKTK

-110 PSQPTET
+110 PSQPAET

-124 AVEQSSFVSGV
+124 AIEQSSSVSGV
-135 TSIADTLKSEDVH
+135 TSIADTLKSEDAR

-172 SILDDVTEKLEKVVS
+172 SILDDVPEKLEKAVS

-244 VFAKVATSLNQLAI
+244 VFAKVATSLKQLAI

-282 FFYSAKELYHLE
+282 FFYSAKELYHLG
-294 QDAKEALDNVTE
+294 QDAKEALDDVTE

-378 DPVNLARGDSSRIS
+378 VPVNLVGSDSSRIS
-392 KASELTSTKDQS
+392 TASEIKSTKEQS

-432 DLISATKAAAN
+432 DLISATKAAGN
-443 DGQSGLLD
+443 DGQGGLFD

-458 RRRGRAGGHTGRKA
+458 RRSGRKA
-472 GGKRGRI
+472 GGKRGRV

-485 IGSKASNVA
+485 IGSKASSVA
-494 SKGVSMAGAAFKGM
+494 SKGASMAGAAFKGM
-508 SKIGSV
+508 SKVGSV

-526 MAYDAFS
+526 MAYEAFS
-533 EFTDKDKQKETFNLK
+533 GFTDQDKQKETFNLK
-548 DSQEA
+548 DGQEA

-573 SGGAGLLGAALGAF
+573 SGSAGLLGSALGAF
-587 GFDGAKEALTFDSN
+587 GFDGAKEALTFDSG
-601 DLAKGIYKLFGGE
+601 DMAKGIYKLFGGE
-614 IEGET
+614 VEDDKE
-619 TAKSSKFESETN
+619 AKDSKAE
-631 HSKSERAQS
+631 KAQP

-645 LKSAEAYHTAKAS
+645 LKSAEAYHTAKVS
-658 DDSQTMRELDAK
+658 GDEKTMRELDAK
-670 NSIQVTSQEVS
+670 NSIQVTSQEAS
-681 QKASEQGIS
+681 QKASEQDIS
-690 YKEAYLAVEREKR
+690 YKEAYLAVKREKR

-785 LSNQKTDTSS
+785 LSNQKTDAQS

-847 SLDAIGRAVSGSDAT
+847 SLDAIGRAVSGSDNN
-862 KPTTIFAAPSSSS
+862 KPTTIFAAPNGSS

-883 TEASGSIP
+883 TKASGSIP

>member
-51 VDTKGIEQAVTKGVS
+51 VDTKGIEKAVTKGVS
-66 NASLNVSTIPSTNPQ
+66 NASLNVSTIPSINLQ
-81 KELKQQSS
+81 QGLKQQSS
-89 DAPKPSGTKTK
+89 GTPKPSATKTK

-110 PSQPTET
+110 PSQPAET

-124 AVEQSSFVSGV
+124 AIEQSSSVSGV
-135 TSIADTLKSEDVH
+135 KSIADTLKSEDAR

-160 EAPESNSERLDT
+160 EAPEFNSERLDS
-172 SILDDVTEKLEKVVS
+172 SILDDVPEKLEKAVS

-244 VFAKVATSLNQLAI
+244 VFAKVATSLKQLAI

-282 FFYSAKELYHLE
+282 FFYSAKELYHLG
-294 QDAKEALDNVTE
+294 QDAKTALDDVTE

-333 DSQAVTAIETV
+333 DSQAVTAIETI

-378 DPVNLARGDSSRIS
+378 VSVNRGGVDSSRIS
-392 KASELTSTKDQS
+392 TASEIKNTKEQT

-412 LHESSADRERQFDD
+412 LHEASADRERQFDD

-443 DGQSGLLD
+443 DGQGGLLD

-458 RRRGRAGGHTGRKA
+458 RRRGRGRAGRKA

-533 EFTDKDKQKETFNLK
+533 GFTDKDKQKETFNLK
-548 DSQEA
+548 DGQEA

-573 SGGAGLLGAALGAF
+573 SGGAGLLGSALGAF
-587 GFDGAKEALTFDSN
+587 GFDGAKEALTFDSG

-614 IEGET
+614 IGGDNEAEP
-619 TAKSSKFESETN
+619 
-631 HSKSERAQS
+631 
-640 EKEEH
+640 EKEGH

-658 DDSQTMRELDAK
+658 GDEKSMRELDAK
-670 NSIQVTSQEVS
+670 NSNQVTSQEVA
-681 QKASEQGIS
+681 QKANEQGIS
-690 YKEAYLAVEREKR
+690 YKEAYLAVKSEKQD
-703 ISQDKRVQVANETGM
+703 SQDKRVKVAKETGM

-735 DKKAEQV
+735 EKKAEQV

-785 LSNQKTDTSS
+785 LSNQKTDTQS

-847 SLDAIGRAVSGSDAT
+847 SLDAIGRAVNGSDAT
-862 KPTTIFAAPSSSS
+862 KPTTIFAAPSGGS

-883 TEASGSIP
+883 TKASGSIP

>member
-32 SRKLDGKTLPTSQQ
+32 RRKLDGKTLPTSQQ

-51 VDTKGIEQAVTKGVS
+51 VDTKGIEKAVTKRVS
-66 NASLNVSTIPSTNPQ
+66 NASLNVSNFQSINPQ
-81 KELKQQSS
+81 KGLKQQSS
-89 DAPKPSGTKTK
+89 GTPKPSATKTK
-100 RTGEIELSFA
+100 RTGEIELSFS
-110 PSQPTET
+110 PSQPAET

-124 AVEQSSFVSGV
+124 AIEQSSSVSGV
-135 TSIADTLKSEDVH
+135 KSIADTLKSEDAR

-172 SILDDVTEKLEKVVS
+172 SILDDVPEKLEKAVS

-229 RQIEKQTDTEKESQN
+229 RQIEKQTDTEKDSQN
-244 VFAKVATSLNQLAI
+244 VFAKVATSLKQLAI

-282 FFYSAKELYHLE
+282 FFYSAKELYHLG
-294 QDAKEALDNVTE
+294 QDAKDALDEVTE

-358 SHSTQITPSD
+358 SHSTQITSSD

-378 DPVNLARGDSSRIS
+378 VPVNLVGSDSSRIS
-392 KASELTSTKDQS
+392 TASEIKSTKEQS

-432 DLISATKAAAN
+432 DLISATKAVAN
-443 DGQSGLLD
+443 DGQGGLLD

-458 RRRGRAGGHTGRKA
+458 RRRGRKA
-472 GGKRGRI
+472 DGKRGRV

-494 SKGVSMAGAAFKGM
+494 NKGVSMAGAAFKGM

-533 EFTDKDKQKETFNLK
+533 GFTDQDKQKETFNLK
-548 DSQEA
+548 DGQEA

-558 SSMALANVLDLGGLV
+558 SSMALANALDLGGLV
-573 SGGAGLLGAALGAF
+573 SGGAGLLGSALGAF
-587 GFDGAKEALTFDSN
+587 GFDGAKEALTFDSG
-601 DLAKGIYKLFGGE
+601 DMAKGIYKLFGGE
-614 IEGET
+614 IEDDKE
-619 TAKSSKFESETN
+619 AKDSKAE
-631 HSKSERAQS
+631 KAQP

-645 LKSAEAYHTAKAS
+645 LKNAEAYHTAKAS
-658 DDSQTMRELDAK
+658 NDSQAMRELDAK
-670 NSIQVTSQEVS
+670 NSIQVTSQEAS

-785 LSNQKTDTSS
+785 LSNQKTDTQS

-808 VATQSSIQRNERVSE
+808 VATQSSIQRNERVSV

-847 SLDAIGRAVSGSDAT
+847 SLDAIGRAVSGSDNN
-862 KPTTIFAAPSSSS
+862 KPTTIFAAPSGSS
-875 SKDKPASS
+875 SKDKPASA
-883 TEASGSIP
+883 TKASGSIP

>member
-1 MDRNQQEVDL
+1 MDKNQQEVDL
-11 SLVVDAVKRASDKEL
+11 SLVVDAVKRASDREL
-26 TVLSEI
+26 AVLSEI
-32 SRKLDGKTLPTSQQ
+32 SRKLDGKTLPTNQK

-51 VDTKGIEQAVTKGVS
+51 VDTKGIEKAVTKGVS
-66 NASLNVSTIPSTNPQ
+66 NASFNVSAIPSNNPQ
-81 KELKQQSS
+81 KGLKSQAS
-89 DAPKPSGTKTK
+89 DAPKSSSTKTK

-110 PSQPTET
+110 PSQPAET

-124 AVEQSSFVSGV
+124 AVEQNSSVSAV
-135 TSIADTLKSEDVH
+135 TPIADTLKNEGAR

-172 SILDDVTEKLEKVVS
+172 SILDDVPEKLEKAVS

-244 VFAKVATSLNQLAI
+244 VFAKVATSLKQLAI

-282 FFYSAKELYHLE
+282 FFYSAKELYHLG
-294 QDAKEALDNVTE
+294 QDAKNALDDVTE

-320 GRLFTRGKQAPEA
+320 GRLFTRGKKAPEA
-333 DSQAVTAIETV
+333 DSQAVTAIETI

-378 DPVNLARGDSSRIS
+378 VSVNRGGVDSSRIS
-392 KASELTSTKDQS
+392 TASEIKNTKEQT

-443 DGQSGLLD
+443 DGQGGLLD

-458 RRRGRAGGHTGRKA
+458 RRRGRAGGRAGRKA

-533 EFTDKDKQKETFNLK
+533 GFTDKDKQKETFNLK
-548 DSQEA
+548 DGQEA

-573 SGGAGLLGAALGAF
+573 SGGAGLLGSALGAF
-587 GFDGAKEALTFDSN
+587 GFDGAKEALTFDSG

-614 IEGET
+614 IEGDKK
-619 TAKSSKFESETN
+619 AKP
-631 HSKSERAQS
+631 

-658 DDSQTMRELDAK
+658 GDEKAMRELDAK
-670 NSIQVTSQEVS
+670 NSNQVTSQEVA
-681 QKASEQGIS
+681 QKANEQGIS
-690 YKEAYLAVEREKR
+690 YKEAYLAVKSEKQD
-703 ISQDKRVQVANETGM
+703 SQDKRVKVAKETGM
-718 DMSGMVEHPE
+718 DMSGMVEHPD

-735 DKKAEQV
+735 EKKAEQV

-759 ALTKAANNTQTNSVT
+759 ALTKAADNTQTNSVT

-785 LSNQKTDTSS
+785 LSKQKTDTQS

-847 SLDAIGRAVSGSDAT
+847 SLDAIGRAVNGSDAT
-862 KPTTIFAAPSSSS
+862 KPTTIFAAPSGGS

-883 TEASGSIP
+883 TKASGSIP

>member
-51 VDTKGIEQAVTKGVS
+51 VDTKGIEKAVTKGVS
-66 NASLNVSTIPSTNPQ
+66 NVSLNVSTIPSINPQ
-81 KELKQQSS
+81 KGLKKQSS
-89 DAPKPSGTKTK
+89 DTPKPSATKTK

-110 PSQPTET
+110 PSQPAET

-124 AVEQSSFVSGV
+124 AIEQSSSVSGV
-135 TSIADTLKSEDVH
+135 KSIADTLKSEDAR
-148 EPVKQAPVVVNV
+148 EPEKQAPVVVNV
-160 EAPESNSERLDT
+160 EAPEFNSERLDT
-172 SILDDVTEKLEKVVS
+172 STLDDVPEKLEKAVS

-244 VFAKVATSLNQLAI
+244 VFAKVATSLKQLAI

-282 FFYSAKELYHLE
+282 FFYSAKELYHLG
-294 QDAKEALDNVTE
+294 QDAKEALDDVTE

-378 DPVNLARGDSSRIS
+378 VPVNLVGSDSSRIS
-392 KASELTSTKDQS
+392 TASEIKSTKEQS

-443 DGQSGLLD
+443 DGQGGLLD
-451 LAGDMFE
+451 LSGDMFE
-458 RRRGRAGGHTGRKA
+458 RRRAGGRTGRKA

-494 SKGVSMAGAAFKGM
+494 NKGVSMAGAAFKGM

-526 MAYDAFS
+526 MAYEAFS
-533 EFTDKDKQKETFNLK
+533 GFTDQGKQKETFNLK
-548 DSQEA
+548 DGQEA

-573 SGGAGLLGAALGAF
+573 SGGAGLLGSALGAF
-587 GFDGAKEALTFDSN
+587 GFDGAKEALTFDSG
-601 DLAKGIYKLFGGE
+601 DMAKGIYKLFGGE
-614 IEGET
+614 IEDDKE
-619 TAKSSKFESETN
+619 AKDSK
-631 HSKSERAQS
+631 A

-645 LKSAEAYHTAKAS
+645 LKNAEAYHTAKTS
-658 DDSQTMRELDAK
+658 NDSQAMRELDAK

-759 ALTKAANNTQTNSVT
+759 ALTRAANNTQTNSVT

-785 LSNQKTDTSS
+785 LSNQKTDDQS

-862 KPTTIFAAPSSSS
+862 KPTTIFAAPSGGS
-875 SKDKPASS
+875 SKDKPASA
-883 TEASGSIP
+883 TKASGSIP

>member
-11 SLVVDAVKRASDKEL
+11 SLVIDAVKRTSDKEL

-51 VDTKGIEQAVTKGVS
+51 VDTKGIEKAVTKGVS
-66 NASLNVSTIPSTNPQ
+66 NASLNISTIPSINPQ
-81 KELKQQSS
+81 KGLKKQSS
-89 DAPKPSGTKTK
+89 DTPKPSATKTK

-110 PSQPTET
+110 PNQPAET
-117 QAKPDAK
+117 QAKPDTK
-124 AVEQSSFVSGV
+124 AIEQSSSVSGV
-135 TSIADTLKSEDVH
+135 KSIADTLKSEDAR

-160 EAPESNSERLDT
+160 EAPEFNSERLDT
-172 SILDDVTEKLEKVVS
+172 SILDDVPEKLEKAVS

-244 VFAKVATSLNQLAI
+244 VFAKVATSLKQLAI

-282 FFYSAKELYHLE
+282 FFYSAKELYHLG
-294 QDAKEALDNVTE
+294 QDAKEALDDVTE

-358 SHSTQITPSD
+358 NHSTQGTPSD

-378 DPVNLARGDSSRIS
+378 VPVNLVGSDSSRIS
-392 KASELTSTKDQS
+392 TASEIKSTKEQS

-432 DLISATKAAAN
+432 DLISATKAVAN
-443 DGQSGLLD
+443 DGQGGLLD

-458 RRRGRAGGHTGRKA
+458 RRRGRKA
-472 GGKRGRI
+472 DGKRGRV

-494 SKGVSMAGAAFKGM
+494 NKGVSMAGAAFKGM

-533 EFTDKDKQKETFNLK
+533 GFTDQDKQKETFNLK
-548 DSQEA
+548 DGQEA

-558 SSMALANVLDLGGLV
+558 SSMALANALNLGGLV
-573 SGGAGLLGAALGAF
+573 SGGAGLLGSALGAF
-587 GFDGAKEALTFDSN
+587 GFDGAKEALTFDSG
-601 DLAKGIYKLFGGE
+601 DMAKGIYKLFGGE
-614 IEGET
+614 IEDDKE
-619 TAKSSKFESETN
+619 AKDSKAE
-631 HSKSERAQS
+631 KAQP

-645 LKSAEAYHTAKAS
+645 LKNAEAYHTAKTS
-658 DDSQTMRELDAK
+658 NDSQAMRELDAK
-670 NSIQVTSQEVS
+670 NSIQVTSQEAS

-690 YKEAYLAVEREKR
+690 SKEAYLAVEREKR

-785 LSNQKTDTSS
+785 LSNQKTDTQS

-823 LQAQAAMKDLKES
+823 LQAQAAMKDLKEG

-847 SLDAIGRAVSGSDAT
+847 SLDAIGRAVSGSDNN
-862 KPTTIFAAPSSSS
+862 KPTTIFAAPSGSS
-875 SKDKPASS
+875 SKDKPASA
-883 TEASGSIP
+883 TKASGSIP

>member
-51 VDTKGIEQAVTKGVS
+51 VDTKGIEKAVTKGIS
-66 NASLNVSTIPSTNPQ
+66 NASLNVSTIPSINPQ
-81 KELKQQSS
+81 KGLKQQSS
-89 DAPKPSGTKTK
+89 GTPKPSATKTK

-110 PSQPTET
+110 PSQPAET

-124 AVEQSSFVSGV
+124 AIEQSSSVSGV
-135 TSIADTLKSEDVH
+135 KSIADTLKSEDAR
-148 EPVKQAPVVVNV
+148 EPEKQAPVVVNV
-160 EAPESNSERLDT
+160 EAPEFNSERLDT
-172 SILDDVTEKLEKVVS
+172 STLDDVSEKLEKAVS

-244 VFAKVATSLNQLAI
+244 VFAKVATSLKQLAI

-282 FFYSAKELYHLE
+282 FFYSAKELYHLG
-294 QDAKEALDNVTE
+294 QDAKEALDDVTE

-333 DSQAVTAIETV
+333 DSQAVTAIEAV

-378 DPVNLARGDSSRIS
+378 VPVNLVGSDSSRIS
-392 KASELTSTKDQS
+392 TASEIKSTKEQS

-432 DLISATKAAAN
+432 DLISATKAAGN
-443 DGQSGLLD
+443 DGQGGLFD

-458 RRRGRAGGHTGRKA
+458 RRSGRKA
-472 GGKRGRI
+472 GGKRGRV

-485 IGSKASNVA
+485 IGSKASSVA
-494 SKGVSMAGAAFKGM
+494 SKGASMAGAAFKGM
-508 SKIGSV
+508 SKVGSV

-526 MAYDAFS
+526 MAYEAFS
-533 EFTDKDKQKETFNLK
+533 GFTDQDKQKETFNLK
-548 DSQEA
+548 DGQEA

-573 SGGAGLLGAALGAF
+573 SGGAGLLGSALGAF
-587 GFDGAKEALTFDSN
+587 GFDGAKEALTFDSG
-601 DLAKGIYKLFGGE
+601 DMAKGIYKLFGGE
-614 IEGET
+614 IEGDKE
-619 TAKSSKFESETN
+619 AKDSK
-631 HSKSERAQS
+631 A

-645 LKSAEAYHTAKAS
+645 LKNAEAYHTAKTS
-658 DDSQTMRELDAK
+658 NDSQAMRELDAK
-670 NSIQVTSQEVS
+670 NSIQVTSQEAS

-774 TASHESSINTE
+774 TASHESSINAE
-785 LSNQKTDTSS
+785 LSNQKTDAQS

-847 SLDAIGRAVSGSDAT
+847 SLDAIGRAVSGSDNN
-862 KPTTIFAAPSSSS
+862 KPTTIFAAPSGSS
-875 SKDKPASS
+875 SKDKPASA
-883 TEASGSIP
+883 TKASGSIP

>member
-1 MDRNQQEVDL
+1 MDKNQQEVDL
-11 SLVVDAVKRASDKEL
+11 SLVVDAVKRASDREL
-26 TVLSEI
+26 AVLSEI
-32 SRKLDGKTLPTSQQ
+32 SRKLDGKTLPTNQK

-51 VDTKGIEQAVTKGVS
+51 VDTKGIEKAVTKGVS
-66 NASLNVSTIPSTNPQ
+66 NASFNVSAIPSNNPQ
-81 KELKQQSS
+81 KGLKSQTSETPKSS
-89 DAPKPSGTKTK
+89 STKTK

-110 PSQPTET
+110 PSQPAET

-124 AVEQSSFVSGV
+124 AVEQNSSVSAV
-135 TSIADTLKSEDVH
+135 TPIADTLKNEVAR

-172 SILDDVTEKLEKVVS
+172 SILDDVPEKLEKAVS

-244 VFAKVATSLNQLAI
+244 VFAKVATSLKQLAI

-282 FFYSAKELYHLE
+282 FFYSAKELYHLG
-294 QDAKEALDNVTE
+294 QDAKNALDDVTE

-320 GRLFTRGKQAPEA
+320 GRLFTRGKKAPEA
-333 DSQAVTAIETV
+333 DSQAVTAIETI

-378 DPVNLARGDSSRIS
+378 VSVNRGGVDSSRIS
-392 KASELTSTKDQS
+392 TASEIKNTKEQT

-443 DGQSGLLD
+443 DGQGGLLD

-458 RRRGRAGGHTGRKA
+458 RRRGRAGGRAGRKA

-533 EFTDKDKQKETFNLK
+533 GFTDKDKQKETFNLK
-548 DSQEA
+548 DGQEA

-573 SGGAGLLGAALGAF
+573 SGGAGLLGSALGAF
-587 GFDGAKEALTFDSN
+587 GFDGAKEALTFDSG

-614 IEGET
+614 IEGDKKAEP
-619 TAKSSKFESETN
+619 
-631 HSKSERAQS
+631 

-645 LKSAEAYHTAKAS
+645 LKSAAAYHTAKAS
-658 DDSQTMRELDAK
+658 GDEKAMRELDAK
-670 NSIQVTSQEVS
+670 NSNQVTSQEVA
-681 QKASEQGIS
+681 QKANEQGIS
-690 YKEAYLAVEREKR
+690 YKEAYLAVKSEKQD
-703 ISQDKRVQVANETGM
+703 SQDKRVKVAKETGM
-718 DMSGMVEHPE
+718 DMSGMVEHPD

-735 DKKAEQV
+735 EKKAEQV

-759 ALTKAANNTQTNSVT
+759 ALTKAADNTQTNSVT

-785 LSNQKTDTSS
+785 LSKQKTDTQS

-847 SLDAIGRAVSGSDAT
+847 SLDAIGRAVNGSDAT
-862 KPTTIFAAPSSSS
+862 KPTTIFAAPSGGS

-883 TEASGSIP
+883 TKASGSIP

>member
-1 MDRNQQEVDL
+1 MDKNQQEVDL
-11 SLVVDAVKRASDKEL
+11 SLVVDAVKRASDREL
-26 TVLSEI
+26 AVLSEI
-32 SRKLDGKTLPTSQQ
+32 SRKLDGKTLPTNQK

-51 VDTKGIEQAVTKGVS
+51 VDTKGIEKAVTKGVS
-66 NASLNVSTIPSTNPQ
+66 NASFNVSSIPSNNPQ
-81 KELKQQSS
+81 KGLKSQTSETPKSS
-89 DAPKPSGTKTK
+89 STKTK

-110 PSQPTET
+110 PSQPAET

-124 AVEQSSFVSGV
+124 AVEQNSSVSAV
-135 TSIADTLKSEDVH
+135 TPIADTLKNEGAR

-172 SILDDVTEKLEKVVS
+172 SILDDVPEKLEKAVS

-244 VFAKVATSLNQLAI
+244 VFAKVATSLKQLAI

-265 QEENDAT
+265 QDENDAT

-282 FFYSAKELYHLE
+282 FFYSAKELYHLG
-294 QDAKEALDNVTE
+294 QDAKDALDEVTE

-320 GRLFTRGKQAPEA
+320 GRLFTRGKKAPEA
-333 DSQAVTAIETV
+333 DSQAVTAIETI

-378 DPVNLARGDSSRIS
+378 VSVNRGGVDSSRIS
-392 KASELTSTKDQS
+392 TASEIKNTKEQT

-443 DGQSGLLD
+443 DGQGGLLD

-458 RRRGRAGGHTGRKA
+458 RRRGRAGGRAGRKA

-533 EFTDKDKQKETFNLK
+533 GFTDKDKQKETFNLK
-548 DSQEA
+548 DGQEA

-558 SSMALANVLDLGGLV
+558 SSMALANALDLGGLV
-573 SGGAGLLGAALGAF
+573 SGGAGLLGSALGAF
-587 GFDGAKEALTFDSN
+587 GFDGAKEALTFDSG

-614 IEGET
+614 IEGDKKAEP
-619 TAKSSKFESETN
+619 
-631 HSKSERAQS
+631 

-658 DDSQTMRELDAK
+658 GDEKAMRELDAK
-670 NSIQVTSQEVS
+670 NSNQVTSQEVA
-681 QKASEQGIS
+681 QKANEQGIS
-690 YKEAYLAVEREKR
+690 YKEAYLAVKSEKQD
-703 ISQDKRVQVANETGM
+703 SQDKRVKVAKETGM
-718 DMSGMVEHPE
+718 DMSGMVEHPD

-735 DKKAEQV
+735 EKKAEQV

-759 ALTKAANNTQTNSVT
+759 ALTKAADNTQTNSVT

-785 LSNQKTDTSS
+785 LSKQKTDTQS

-823 LQAQAAMKDLKES
+823 LQAQAAIKDLKES

-847 SLDAIGRAVSGSDAT
+847 SLDAIGRAVNGSDAT
-862 KPTTIFAAPSSSS
+862 KPTTIFAAPSGGS

-883 TEASGSIP
+883 TKASGSIP

>member
-51 VDTKGIEQAVTKGVS
+51 VDTKGIEKAVS
-66 NASLNVSTIPSTNPQ
+66 NGVPNASPIPSINPQ
-81 KELKQQSS
+81 KGLKKQSN
-89 DAPKPSGTKTK
+89 DTPKPSVTKTK

-110 PSQPTET
+110 PSQPTGT

-124 AVEQSSFVSGV
+124 AVEQSSSVSGV
-135 TSIADTLKSEDVH
+135 TSIADTLKNEDTR

-160 EAPESNSERLDT
+160 ESPESNSERLDT
-172 SILDDVTEKLEKVVS
+172 SILDDVPEKLEKAVS

-229 RQIEKQTDTEKESQN
+229 RQIEKQTDTEKESQS
-244 VFAKVATSLNQLAI
+244 VFAKVATSLKQLAI

-282 FFYSAKELYHLE
+282 FFYSAKELYHLG
-294 QDAKEALDNVTE
+294 QDAKEALDDVTE

-378 DPVNLARGDSSRIS
+378 NPVNLARGDSSRIS
-392 KASELTSTKDQS
+392 KASELTSTKEQS

-412 LHESSADRERQFDD
+412 LHESSADREHQFDD

-432 DLISATKAAAN
+432 DLISATNAAGN
-443 DGQSGLLD
+443 DGQGGLFD

-458 RRRGRAGGHTGRKA
+458 RRSGRKA
-472 GGKRGRI
+472 GSKRGRV

-485 IGSKASNVA
+485 IGSKASSVA
-494 SKGVSMAGAAFKGM
+494 SKGASMAGAAFKGM
-508 SKIGSV
+508 SKVGSV
-514 AGKAIPFLAPAL
+514 AGKTIPFLAPVL
-526 MAYDAFS
+526 MAYEAFS
-533 EFTDKDKQKETFNLK
+533 GFTDQDKQKETFKLK
-548 DSQEA
+548 DGQEA

-573 SGGAGLLGAALGAF
+573 SGGAGLLGSTLGAF
-587 GFDGAKEALTFDSN
+587 GFDGAKEALTFDSG
-601 DLAKGIYKLFGGE
+601 DMAKGIYKLFGGE
-614 IEGET
+614 VEDDKE
-619 TAKSSKFESETN
+619 AKDSKAE
-631 HSKSERAQS
+631 KAQP

-645 LKSAEAYHTAKAS
+645 LKSAEAYHTAQAS
-658 DDSQTMRELDAK
+658 GDERSMRELDAK

-690 YKEAYLAVEREKR
+690 YKEAYLAVKREKR

-735 DKKAEQV
+735 EKKAEQV
-742 AAVDAEIKR
+742 VAVDAEIKR

-785 LSNQKTDTSS
+785 LSNQKTDAQS

-862 KPTTIFAAPSSSS
+862 KPTTIFAAPSGSS

-883 TEASGSIP
+883 TKASGSIP

>member
-51 VDTKGIEQAVTKGVS
+51 VDTKGIEKAVTKGVS
-66 NASLNVSTIPSTNPQ
+66 NASLNASDIPSINPQ
-81 KELKQQSS
+81 KWLKQQSIGT
-89 DAPKPSGTKTK
+89 PKPSATKTK

-110 PSQPTET
+110 PSQPAET
-117 QAKPDAK
+117 QAKPDTK
-124 AVEQSSFVSGV
+124 AIEQSSSVSGV
-135 TSIADTLKSEDVH
+135 TSIADTLKSEDARK
-148 EPVKQAPVVVNV
+148 PVKQAPVVVNV

-172 SILDDVTEKLEKVVS
+172 SILDDVPEKLEKAVS

-244 VFAKVATSLNQLAI
+244 VFAKVATSLKQLAI

-282 FFYSAKELYHLE
+282 FFYSAKELYHLG
-294 QDAKEALDNVTE
+294 QDAKEALDDVTE
-306 KATSTKDKLKESKL
+306 KATSTKSKLKESKL

-378 DPVNLARGDSSRIS
+378 VPVNLVGSDSSRIS
-392 KASELTSTKDQS
+392 TASEIKSTKEQS

-443 DGQSGLLD
+443 DGQGGLLD

-458 RRRGRAGGHTGRKA
+458 RRRAGGRAGRKA

-485 IGSKASNVA
+485 IGNKASNVA

-526 MAYDAFS
+526 MVYDAFS
-533 EFTDKDKQKETFNLK
+533 GFTDQDKQKETFNLK
-548 DSQEA
+548 DGQEA

-558 SSMALANVLDLGGLV
+558 SSMALANALDLGGLI
-573 SGGAGLLGAALGAF
+573 SGGAGLLGSALGAF
-587 GFDGAKEALTFDSN
+587 GFDGAKEALTFDSG
-601 DLAKGIYKLFGGE
+601 DMAKGIYKLFGGD
-614 IEGET
+614 IEDDKE
-619 TAKSSKFESETN
+619 AKDSK
-631 HSKSERAQS
+631 A

-645 LKSAEAYHTAKAS
+645 LKNAEAYHTAKAS
-658 DDSQTMRELDAK
+658 NDSQAMRELDAK
-670 NSIQVTSQEVS
+670 NSIQVTSQEAS

-751 RKEAEAVA
+751 RKEAEAAA
-759 ALTKAANNTQTNSVT
+759 ALTKAANHTQTNSVT

-785 LSNQKTDTSS
+785 LSNQKTDTQS

-847 SLDAIGRAVSGSDAT
+847 SLDAIGRAVSGTDNN
-862 KPTTIFAAPSSSS
+862 KPTTIFAAPSGSS
-875 SKDKPASS
+875 SKDKPASA
-883 TEASGSIP
+883 TKASGSIP